1 MIAVDT
7 SSWIAYLAGDAG
19 DDVTL
24 VDRALR
30 DELAVM
36 PPVVLCELFSDPK
49 LSVHLKAHFDR
60 FPLLDTRPGYWR
72 RAGLLRAEVIRRERR
87 ARLADTLIAQSCID
101 HGVTLITRDSDFR
114 WFARWGELMV
124 MGQV

>member
-7 SSWIAYLAGDAG
+7 SSWIAYLTGGNG
-19 DDVTL
+19 DDVAL

-49 LSVHLKAHFDR
+49 LSAHLKKHFER
-60 FPLLDTRPGYWR
+60 FPLLESRPGYWR
-72 RAGLLRAEVIRRERR
+72 RVGLLRAAVLRRKRR
-87 ARLADTLIAQSCID
+87 ARLADALIAQSCID
-101 HGVTLITRDSDFR
+101 HGVGLISRDSDFR
-114 WFARWGELMV
+114 WFARYGELKLIATV
-124 MGQV
+124 